1 MCVITIIVHCMWEA
15 GVGGCTRIQESGGLS
30 AKERMTAKYLAGGVR
45 KSVFASCARAPSQSL
60 PKPDRATVWVNRVWR
75 MNPPKFKFQSL
86 ERAQM
91 VYSLHNRDSQQ
102 LETEISLTRSRPA
115 LNSPLS
121 LQPSLSSRI
130 FFQVFFSRSHLDLLY
145 CTIPNNPI
153 LNDWGERPLI
163 QHHTI
168 LNTIVPLTI
177 VNKKTEDS
185 GQILVVAALLKIDVN
200 SFK

>member
-1 MCVITIIVHCMWEA
+1 MSEPRLANESTQIQIPVSRESSN
-15 GVGGCTRIQESGGLS
+15 GVL
-30 AKERMTAKYLAGGVR
+30 
-45 KSVFASCARAPSQSL
+45 
-60 PKPDRATVWVNRVWR
+60 
-75 MNPPKFKFQSL
+75 
-86 ERAQM
+86 
-91 VYSLHNRDSQQ
+91 YSLHNRDSQQ

-121 LQPSLSSRI
+121 LYNQYLSSRI

-177 VNKKTEDS
+177 VNKKTEDR
-185 GQILVVAALLKIDVN
+185 GQRTDTCGCCVAEDWCELIQVN
-200 SFK
+200 LEYIYHRNISLQTTLCTGE